1 MSKATSYAAVF
12 VVAFLVGGFSFRM
25 VGLAEDGKTGL
36 KPAGLPEVAPGAN
49 TPGPREFAI
58 EGMQCEGCGRRL
70 PRR

>member
-49 TPGPREFAI
+49 TPGPREF
-58 EGMQCEGCGRRL
+58 ESRGCSAKAARRRL